1 MIYYILKYGMK
12 VAFRVYYRKV
22 YFTNTHNLPKSG
34 PVLMAVNHPTAF
46 TEPAIIGTMLKRDI
60 HFILKGNMF
69 STPFLRWFLNEMK
82 MIPIFRLRDG
92 GGFSSLRQNTE
103 TMETVNRKLT
113 EGEIILILAEGVRKD
128 EKRLRPIQKGAA
140 RMAFNYLETT
150 KRSDLAVV
158 NVGVNYTEATKYRS
172 DMMMDVAPPIW
183 LKDYEALHAEHDR
196 KAINKLTKDIGKGLL
211 ERVVHIKEKSD
222 DALVN
227 HLLDFNRNNRKESV
241 FPIIDRKNEQPLQE
255 ELAIAQKVNEM
266 EEANKEDLRQN
277 VDNYL
282 QKLKEL
288 NLDDIGVAQPE
299 TASFGRFLFVLLGA
313 IPALLGFL
321 INCPPIL
328 YTKTFAKKVAKTSE
342 DYASYRA
349 PIGLI
354 FYFFYWLILLIPLAI
369 CCGWMGVGIW
379 VVLPFLGYF
388 YIVWKE
394 KKDGWKWARR
404 FKGLDAKEQ
413 EELFKQRKSIL
424 Q

>member
-1 MIYYILKYGMK
+1 M
-12 VAFRVYYRKV
+12 
-22 YFTNTHNLPKSG
+22 T
-34 PVLMAVNHPTAF
+34 VNHPTAF
-46 TEPAIIGTMLKRDI
+46 TEPAIIGVLFKRDI

-69 STPFLRWFLNEMK
+69 STPFLKWFLNEMK

-113 EGEIILILAEGVRKD
+113 EGEIILILAEGVRKN

-150 KRSDLAVV
+150 KQNDLAII

-172 DMMMDVAPPIW
+172 DMMIDVAPPMW
-183 LKDYEALHAEHDR
+183 LKDYEELHAVHDR

-211 ERVVHIKEKSD
+211 ERVIHINQEAD

-227 HLLDFNRNNRKESV
+227 NLLDFNRNNRKEGA
-241 FPIIDRKNEQPLQE
+241 FPIVDKDSVQPLQE

-266 EEANKEDLRQN
+266 EDAEKEILREN
-277 VDNYL
+277 VNDYL
-282 QKLKEL
+282 QKLKDL
-288 NLDDIGVAQPE
+288 KLHDFGVARPE
-299 TASFGRFLFVLLGA
+299 AASFGRFLFILLGA
-313 IPALLGFL
+313 IPALSGFL

-328 YTKTFAKKVAKTSE
+328 YTKKFAKKVAKTPE

-369 CCGWMGVGIW
+369 CCGWIGVGIW
-379 VVLPFLGYF
+379 GVLPFLGYF
-388 YIVWKE
+388 YIVWSE
-394 KKDGWKWARR
+394 RKDEWQWARK
-404 FKGLDAKEQ
+404 FKNLEKNKQQEIAEQRAK
-413 EELFKQRKSIL
+413 IL
-424 Q
+424 TLT

>member
-1 MIYYILKYGMK
+1 
-12 VAFRVYYRKV
+12 
-22 YFTNTHNLPKSG
+22 
-34 PVLMAVNHPTAF
+34 MAVNHPTAF
-46 TEPAIIGTMLKRDI
+46 TEPAIIGVLFKRDI

-69 STPFLRWFLNEMK
+69 STPFLKWFLNEMK

-103 TMETVNRKLT
+103 TMETVNRKFT
-113 EGEIILILAEGVRKD
+113 EGEVILILAEGVRKD

-150 KRSDLAVV
+150 KRTDLAIV
-158 NVGVNYTEATKYRS
+158 NLGVNYTEATKYRS

-183 LKDYEALHAEHDR
+183 LKDYEALHQEHDR

-211 ERVVHIKEKSD
+211 ERVIHIKNEAD

-227 HLLDFNRNNRKESV
+227 HLLDFNRNNRKEGV
-241 FPIIDRKNEQPLQE
+241 FPIVDRENEQPLQE

-266 EEANKEDLRQN
+266 EDTEKENLRQN
-277 VDNYL
+277 VKEYV

-288 NLDDIGVAQPE
+288 KLDDFGVARPD
-299 TASFGRFLFVLLGA
+299 AANFGRFLFISLGA

-328 YTKTFAKKVAKTSE
+328 YAKKFSKKAAKTTE

-349 PIGLI
+349 PVGLI

-369 CCGWMGVGIW
+369 CCGWIGLGIW
-379 VVLPFLGYF
+379 AILPFLGYF
-388 YIVWKE
+388 YIIWSE
-394 KKDGWKWARR
+394 KMEGWKWARR
-404 FKGLDAKEQ
+404 FKGLDKSQ
-413 EELFKQRKSIL
+413 QKMLIDLRKQIL
-424 Q
+424 

>member
-1 MIYYILKYGMK
+1 MK
-12 VAFRVYYRKV
+12 VAFRVYFRKV
-22 YFTNTHNLPKSG
+22 YFTNTHNLPKAG
-34 PVLMAVNHPTAF
+34 PVLMTVNHPTAF
-46 TEPAIIGTMLKRDI
+46 TEPAIIGVLFKRDI

-69 STPFLRWFLNEMK
+69 STPFLKWFLNEMK

-150 KRSDLAVV
+150 KRDDLAIV

-172 DMMMDVAPPIW
+172 DLMMDVSPPMW
-183 LKDYEALHAEHDR
+183 LKDYEELHAEHDR

-211 ERVVHIKEKSD
+211 ERVIHIKQEAD
-222 DALVN
+222 DTLVN
-227 HLLDFNRNNRKESV
+227 NLLDFNRNNRKEGA
-241 FPIIDRKNEQPLQE
+241 FPIVDRNNEKPLQE

-266 EEANKEDLRQN
+266 EDADKESLRKN
-277 VDNYL
+277 VNEYL

-288 NLDDIGVAQPE
+288 NLDDFGVAQPE
-299 TASFGRFLFVLLGA
+299 AANFGRLLFILLGA
-313 IPALLGFL
+313 IPALLGLL

-328 YTKTFAKKVAKTSE
+328 YTKKFAKKVAKTPE

-369 CCGWMGVGIW
+369 FCGWIGVGIW
-379 VVLPFLGYF
+379 AILPFLGYF
-388 YIVWKE
+388 YVVWSERKE
-394 KKDGWKWARR
+394 EWKWAKR
-404 FKGLDAKEQ
+404 FKGLKT
-413 EELFKQRKSIL
+413 EERERLFKKRAEIL
-424 Q
+424 GI